1 MSHDIHRTLTS
12 KVLFKPDA
20 AWLAP
25 ALLGAAVILAIFGS
39 LCIGVYS
46 VPFDHVVEIIGAMAL
61 PFPMPEHAP
70 WTLKEQIVVQVVR
83 LPRVIVA
90 TMAGLGLGLSGAALQ
105 GMMRNPLVSPD
116 LVGVTSGAAFG
127 GVLAMLFDCPS
138 AGVIA
143 CAMAGGVAALAAT
156 TLLTKLVRRTGDSF
170 VVVLAGVFVGAF
182 FTAMV
187 GIVEYT
193 SDSHTQLPNMVY
205 WLLGSF
211 VGADPKKI
219 AMIAIPTLGAGSVL
233 MLLRWRIN
241 LLSLGDLDA
250 ASLGFDA
257 ARLRWTIILLVS
269 IIVASQ
275 VAASGVI
282 GWVGLVV
289 PHLAR
294 MMVGPDHRRLLPTS
308 ALLGGLF
315 TLALDDA
322 SRIFFTQEIPVGLLT
337 AAVGTPLI
345 CFLFWKTQAQ
355 GWIND

>member
-1 MSHDIHRTLTS
+1 
-12 KVLFKPDA
+12 
-20 AWLAP
+20 
-25 ALLGAAVILAIFGS
+25 
-39 LCIGVYS
+39 
-46 VPFDHVVEIIGAMAL
+46 
-61 PFPMPEHAP
+61 
-70 WTLKEQIVVQVVR
+70 
-83 LPRVIVA
+83 
-90 TMAGLGLGLSGAALQ
+90 
-105 GMMRNPLVSPD
+105 
-116 LVGVTSGAAFG
+116 
-127 GVLAMLFDCPS
+127 
-138 AGVIA
+138 
-143 CAMAGGVAALAAT
+143 
-156 TLLTKLVRRTGDSF
+156 
-170 VVVLAGVFVGAF
+170 
-182 FTAMV
+182 
-187 GIVEYT
+187 
-193 SDSHTQLPNMVY
+193 
-205 WLLGSF
+205 
-211 VGADPKKI
+211 
-219 AMIAIPTLGAGSVL
+219 